1 MDATLKEQAH
11 ELLDRLPE
19 DATFEDL
26 MHELYELR
34 SLERARA
41 DIAAGRLTPHDEAK
55 KRAMQG
61 LPPQ

>member
-41 DIAAGRLTPHDEAK
+41 DIAAGRLTPPDEAK